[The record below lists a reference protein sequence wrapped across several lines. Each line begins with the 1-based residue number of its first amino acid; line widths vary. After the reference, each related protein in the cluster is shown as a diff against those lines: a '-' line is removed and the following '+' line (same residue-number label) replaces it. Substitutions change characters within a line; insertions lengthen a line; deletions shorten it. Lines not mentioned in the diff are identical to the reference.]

1 MMNHEYPP
9 GTAGASDTSEAAKV
23 VFLLWIGLAQ
33 AVAVIPVLLVGGLA
47 LAGWG
52 LARYLGMMSNDPDG
66 TGREMANQILIAPFQ
81 LILIVGVMIG
91 LTGWGSARLWKGG
104 RFGPAALLSSIPA
117 IVVVS
122 WGARLWLRMR
132 GS

>member
-1 MMNHEYPP
+1 MNHEHP
-9 GTAGASDTSEAAKV
+9 AGPAAPSGTSEPVKV
-23 VFLLWIGLAQ
+23 FFLIWIGVAQ
-33 AVAVIPVLLVGGLA
+33 AVAVIPVVLVGGLA